1 MACHHPI
8 KAGIQGSNL
17 EAQTDAEAV
26 EEFCLLACS
35 SLLAQSV
42 FIEFSKP
49 QAQANEKKEI
59 KRKAMAPRYGEGEG
73 LL

>member
-1 MACHHPI
+1 MATWEH
-8 KAGIQGSNL
+8 S
-17 EAQTDAEAV
+17 
-26 EEFCLLACS
+26 FLAFS